1 MGANSEAAKP
11 AKSAAHPLLRGY
23 LEHLSN
29 ERRLSRHT
37 VENYARDIAAL
48 LALAG
53 GVQLKHVDVQQVR
66 RHVAQLHARG
76 LDGRTLARM
85 LSAWRG
91 FFNYLARDHGYT
103 QNPCVGIRAP
113 RAAKRLPHALSPDE
127 AARLMEITAAD
138 PLAVRDKAIMEL
150 LYSSGLRLSE
160 LTGLEQDDVNVRDAT
175 VRVTGK
181 GAKTR
186 VVPVGK
192 FALAALEVWLPARV
206 SSHARARRR
215 CSSAGTAAPWAR
227 ARCRRGSSSGRS
239 NWGWR
244 IKFIRTPCGIRLLRT
259 CCSRAGTCARCRR
272 CWGTRASRRRRCIR
286 IWTFSIWPRPT
297 TRRIRARKGKAET
310 PIHTRTRNAMYN
322 KSKRIVV
329 AIDGSSTSR
338 RALREAVKLA
348 KERRSALRIV
358 HVVDL
363 INVNVE
369 TPYNLTE
376 YEASVRKTG
385 DQILKRAAAIADKA
399 GVEANTRLLE
409 VRQFRDRIANE
420 IAREAKDWQA
430 DLIVIGTH
438 GRRGFSHLFLGS
450 VAESVMRI
458 APTSVLLIRSK

>member
-1 MGANSEAAKP
+1 
-11 AKSAAHPLLRGY
+11 
-23 LEHLSN
+23 
-29 ERRLSRHT
+29 
-37 VENYARDIAAL
+37 
-48 LALAG
+48 
-53 GVQLKHVDVQQVR
+53 
-66 RHVAQLHARG
+66 
-76 LDGRTLARM
+76 
-85 LSAWRG
+85 
-91 FFNYLARDHGYT
+91 
-103 QNPCVGIRAP
+103 
-113 RAAKRLPHALSPDE
+113 
-127 AARLMEITAAD
+127 
-138 PLAVRDKAIMEL
+138 
-150 LYSSGLRLSE
+150 
-160 LTGLEQDDVNVRDAT
+160 
-175 VRVTGK
+175 
-181 GAKTR
+181 
-186 VVPVGK
+186 
-192 FALAALEVWLPARV
+192 
-206 SSHARARRR
+206 
-215 CSSAGTAAPWAR
+215 
-227 ARCRRGSSSGRS
+227 
-239 NWGWR
+239 
-244 IKFIRTPCGIRLLRT
+244 
-259 CCSRAGTCARCRR
+259 
-272 CWGTRASRRRRCIR
+272 
-286 IWTFSIWPRPT
+286 
-297 TRRIRARKGKAET
+297 
-310 PIHTRTRNAMYN
+310 MYN